1 MITALDLANR
11 IGDIE
16 ALVRIRPQD
25 AELASSKRIKE
36 RQIELL
42 FDLACEGLLDAA
54 RVPES

>member
-16 ALVRIRPQD
+16 ALLRIRPQD

>member
-16 ALVRIRPQD
+16 ALLCIRPQD